1 MAYKVTIMPVAQLDI
16 WEIIDW
22 YKSQNEGVGIRFSEK
37 VNRLLL
43 KISKSPTFYSYYKE
57 DFRRAI
63 VKNFSYLIIFKV
75 IENEVFIISVMF
87 GGRNPQLINLRI
99 S

>member
-22 YKSQNEGVGIRFSEK
+22 YEIQNEGVGIRFSEE

-43 KISKSPTFYSYYKE
+43 KIAKSPTFYSYYKE

-63 VKNFSYLIIFKV
+63 VKNFPYLIIFKV